1 MFWPHNVTVLSSSVV
16 DRGIELRSD
25 YIIGICCFPAKHVA
39 LRTTSYE
46 WLARNQDNMSD
57 WDCMSIHRL
66 LFQSASTMK
75 IQLSVLVEYKA
86 DLIIISLKISLL
98 SSDIVER
105 LLTWR

>member
-86 DLIIISLKISLL
+86 DLIIISSKISLL